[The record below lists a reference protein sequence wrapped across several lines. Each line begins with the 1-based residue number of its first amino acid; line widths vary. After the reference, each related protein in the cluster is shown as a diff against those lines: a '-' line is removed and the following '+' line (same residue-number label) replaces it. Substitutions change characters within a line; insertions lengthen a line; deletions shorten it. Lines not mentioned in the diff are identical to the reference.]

1 MMRPRFEPTTQRGRS
16 GYSDATE
23 TDWMQRSV
31 SPAHPQVRATLSPEM
46 ENRRLRARIS
56 ELEREKA
63 DVESFA
69 AVAAHELLAPLI
81 LADAY
86 ATAIADRLD
95 GELHA
100 ESRRD
105 LDALRQAAARTRLLG
120 ETLLHDARSHGRKL
134 RRRPIDLSR
143 VMSECLTLLAPEIER
158 RRADVRLA
166 QLPEVYAEKAL
177 ISVVFTNLLL
187 NALRYGPRDHGTIL
201 VDATPDDASWRFSV
215 QSQGA
220 PIPVEDRVRIFEP
233 YHRGRG
239 ERRARGA
246 GLGLAICQQ
255 IVERHGGEIG
265 VTAAPNGDNRF
276 YFTLPAY

>member
-1 MMRPRFEPTTQRGRS
+1 MQR
-16 GYSDATE
+16 E
-23 TDWMQRSV
+23 TDRMQLRPSH
-31 SPAHPQVRATLSPEM
+31 AHPQARVAPSLET
-46 ENRRLRARIS
+46 ENRRLHARIS

-69 AVAAHELLAPLI
+69 AVAAHELHAPLI
-81 LADAY
+81 LADSY
-86 ATAIADRLD
+86 ATAITDRLD

-100 ESRRD
+100 DSRRD
-105 LDALRQAAARTRLLG
+105 LDALRRAAARTRLLV
-120 ETLLHDARSHGRKL
+120 ETLLHDARSQGRKL
-134 RRRPIDLSR
+134 RRRPIDLDGVLR
-143 VMSECLTLLAPEIER
+143 ECLTLLAPEIDR
-158 RRADVRLA
+158 RRANV
-166 QLPEVYAEKAL
+166 QVPELPEVYGERAL

-187 NALRYGPRDHGTIL
+187 NALRYGPRDHGTIR
-201 VDATPDDASWRFSV
+201 VDATPEDAGWRLSV

-265 VTAAPNGDNRF
+265 VTVAPNGDNRF
-276 YFTLPAY
+276 YFTLPA

>member
-1 MMRPRFEPTTQRGRS
+1 MDRMQLTLGQAQARVAPS
-16 GYSDATE
+16 LE
-23 TDWMQRSV
+23 T
-31 SPAHPQVRATLSPEM
+31 
-46 ENRRLRARIS
+46 ENRRLQARVD

-63 DVESFA
+63 EVESFA

-81 LADAY
+81 LADSY
-86 ATAIADRLD
+86 AAAITDRLD

-100 ESRRD
+100 DSRRD
-105 LDALRQAAARTRLLG
+105 LDALRGAAARTRLLV
-120 ETLLHDARSHGRKL
+120 ETLLHDARSHGRKPQ
-134 RRRPIDLSR
+134 RRPVDLDGVLR
-143 VMSECLTLLAPEIER
+143 ECLTLLAPEIER
-158 RRADVRLA
+158 RRANV
-166 QLPEVYAEKAL
+166 QVPELPEVNGEKAL

-187 NALRYGPRDHGTIL
+187 NALRYGPRDRGTIR
-201 VDATPDDASWRFSV
+201 VDATPQGAGWRLSV

-220 PIPVEDRVRIFEP
+220 PIPVEDRLRIFEP

-265 VTAAPNGDNRF
+265 VTIAPNRDNRF
-276 YFTLPAY
+276 YFTLPA

>member
-1 MMRPRFEPTTQRGRS
+1 MQQ
-16 GYSDATE
+16 E
-23 TDWMQRSV
+23 TDRMQLRLGH
-31 SPAHPQVRATLSPEM
+31 AHPQARVAPSLET
-46 ENRRLRARIS
+46 ENRRLQARID

-63 DVESFA
+63 EVESFA

-81 LADAY
+81 LADSY
-86 ATAIADRLD
+86 ATTITERLD

-105 LDALRQAAARTRLLG
+105 LDALRGAAARTRLLV
-120 ETLLHDARSHGRKL
+120 ETLLHDARSQGRKPQ
-134 RRRPIDLSR
+134 RRRIELDGVLR
-143 VMSECLTLLAPEIER
+143 ECLTLLGPEIER
-158 RRADVRLA
+158 RRANV
-166 QLPEVYAEKAL
+166 QVPELPEVYGEKAL

-187 NALRYGPRDHGTIL
+187 NALRYGPRDHGTIR
-201 VDATPDDASWRFSV
+201 VDATPQESGWRFSV

-246 GLGLAICQQ
+246 GLGLAICHQ

-265 VTAAPNGDNRF
+265 VTVAPNGDNRF
-276 YFTLPAY
+276 YFTLPA

>member
-1 MMRPRFEPTTQRGRS
+1 MQQ
-16 GYSDATE
+16 E
-23 TDWMQRSV
+23 TDRMQLRLRH
-31 SPAHPQVRATLSPEM
+31 AHPQARVAPSLET
-46 ENRRLRARIS
+46 ENRRLQARVD

-63 DVESFA
+63 EVESFA

-81 LADAY
+81 LADSY
-86 ATAIADRLD
+86 ATTIAERLD

-100 ESRRD
+100 DSRRD
-105 LDALRQAAARTRLLG
+105 LDALRGAAARTRLLV
-120 ETLLHDARSHGRKL
+120 ETLLHDARSQGRKPQ
-134 RRRPIDLSR
+134 RRRIDLDGVLR
-143 VMSECLTLLAPEIER
+143 ECLTLLGPEIER
-158 RRADVRLA
+158 RRANV
-166 QLPEVYAEKAL
+166 QVPELPEVYGEKAL

-187 NALRYGPRDHGTIL
+187 NALRYGPRDHGTIR
-201 VDATPDDASWRFSV
+201 VDATPQESGWRFSV

-276 YFTLPAY
+276 YFTLPA